1 MVHRAIHASLL
12 AAMVVACAVPVFA
25 HMKASKMEPAAN
37 ATVTTSPA
45 RIQVWFTQAP
55 DPKVSKLELAGP
67 TGPLKLTGFQV
78 TAGKSI
84 VATVDGSLA
93 DGRYTARWQ
102 AAGDDGHVQKG
113 EYVFTVKRT
122 N

>member
-1 MVHRAIHASLL
+1 MAHRAMKALIL
-12 AAMVVACAVPVFA
+12 AATVASTVTVFA
-25 HMKASKMEPAAN
+25 HMKASKMEPTAN
-37 ATVTTSPA
+37 STVTTSPA

-67 TGPLKLTGFQV
+67 AGQVKLTGFQV
-78 TAGKSI
+78 TAAKSM

-113 EYVFTVKRT
+113 EYVFTMKRAQ
-122 N
+122 

>member
-1 MVHRAIHASLL
+1 MAHRAIHAVIL
-12 AAMVVACAVPVFA
+12 AAIVASSAVTVFA

-37 ATVTTSPA
+37 STVTTSPA

-67 TGPLKLTGFQV
+67 AGPIKLTGFQV

-84 VATVDGSLA
+84 VATVDGSLT